1 MNMTKFFKKS
11 QEIICLS
18 SLLICLNPSISHAK
32 TYHWVD
38 EQGKTHFSDTIPPDQ
53 AKLQRETLNK
63 TGQVVETISKAKT
76 KEEFDQEQHTQ
87 ALREE
92 QENLIAKQA
101 AEDRVLLSTYRSVE
115 DMNLTLNG
123 RMQALDAQRLVA
135 EGNLKRL
142 QKQLEAQ
149 QKKAAENERNGRAV
163 PKGLVDDIHSSEQQ
177 IQLSINEIN
186 SHITKKNQIKTEF
199 EANIDRFKF
208 LVKSRNPEQ
217 NTQDDSIKI
226 EALEGLYNCPDTEQC
241 DKAWIRS
248 VDFVK
253 RFSTTKI
260 NNLTDQLIISNDPT
274 KETDISLSVSKMQA
288 NNGQQKLFLDLR
300 CHHSRIGA
308 ELCASKEAAD
318 IRTAFKPY
326 LERVR

>member
-1 MNMTKFFKKS
+1 MV
-11 QEIICLS
+11 
-18 SLLICLNPSISHAK
+18 HAK

-38 EQGKTHFSDTIPPDQ
+38 EQGKTHFSDSIPPDQ
-53 AKLQRETLNK
+53 AKLQRDTLNK
-63 TGQVVETISKAKT
+63 SGRVVETTSKAKT
-76 KEEFDQEQHTQ
+76 KEEYEQELHIQ
-87 ALREE
+87 ALRDE

-163 PKGLVDDIHSSEQQ
+163 PKGLLADINSSEQQ

-186 SHITKKNQIKTEF
+186 NHITKKNQVKTEF
-199 EANIDRFKF
+199 EANIERFKF
-208 LVKSRNPEQ
+208 LAKSRNPDQTNQEA
-217 NTQDDSIKI
+217 SIKI
-226 EALEGLYNCPDTEQC
+226 EALEGLYNCPDNAQC
-241 DKAWIRS
+241 ERAWARS
-248 VDFVK
+248 IDFVK
-253 RFSTTKI
+253 RNSTTTI
-260 NNLTDQLIISNDPT
+260 NNLTDQLIISGDPI

-288 NNGQQKLFLDLR
+288 SNGQQKLFLDLR
-300 CHHSRIGA
+300 CHHSRLGA
-308 ELCASKEAAD
+308 ELCAGKEASD
-318 IRTAFKPY
+318 IRAAFKPY
-326 LERVR
+326 LEAAK